1 MRLVSAV
8 MGTVMAGE
16 VRIADAAPGKTIV
29 DLSGATLGFFFTS
42 LFVVIVICVW
52 FSRRAKTADQYTTVK
67 WGCTAGK
74 YGLAIAGDYMSA
86 GAFLGLTATMF
97 GSGLDGFF
105 LAATYLSSWPIVL
118 FLVAEPLRK
127 LEKYSLADVLSMN
140 FRDRPIRV
148 LCSVCS
154 LVIFSYFLIA
164 QLVGAGGVIELMLG
178 VPYRW
183 AVLVSGVVMVICA
196 LLRGMRGAN
205 WVQIIKAILML
216 AGSGTMAFLCLSRF
230 NFELSTLLKSASD
243 KHPSGQ
249 AIMNIRSFSQDWLGT
264 VSLAIGVLFG
274 TAGLPHI
281 LMPFLTVQNERSA
294 RISVFYATCLIAV
307 FFLLLLPI
315 GFASISILS
324 DVPGYLSYKVI
335 VMGGSNLI
343 ALHIAD
349 IVGSDALM
357 GFISAVAFAT
367 ILAAVSGLLIAGGSS
382 VANDLIKGIF
392 GKTLSARTNL
402 RAFRITV
409 ILLGVVAVFLAIVF
423 EGQNVAYMIAMA
435 TSVAASA
442 NFPLLMLKLYWRR
455 LTTAGVLV
463 GGAFGLVSSVVL
475 IVLGPTVWTKV
486 FGMGPCL
493 FPYDS
498 PAIFTVP
505 ATFVVCILV
514 SLYSRRRVVKM
525 VRAVS

>member
-1 MRLVSAV
+1 
-8 MGTVMAGE
+8 
-16 VRIADAAPGKTIV
+16 
-29 DLSGATLGFFFTS
+29 
-42 LFVVIVICVW
+42 
-52 FSRRAKTADQYTTVK
+52 
-67 WGCTAGK
+67 
-74 YGLAIAGDYMSA
+74 
-86 GAFLGLTATMF
+86 
-97 GSGLDGFF
+97 
-105 LAATYLSSWPIVL
+105 
-118 FLVAEPLRK
+118 
-127 LEKYSLADVLSMN
+127 
-140 FRDRPIRV
+140 
-148 LCSVCS
+148 
-154 LVIFSYFLIA
+154 
-164 QLVGAGGVIELMLG
+164 
-178 VPYRW
+178 
-183 AVLVSGVVMVICA
+183 
-196 LLRGMRGAN
+196 
-205 WVQIIKAILML
+205 
-216 AGSGTMAFLCLSRF
+216 
-230 NFELSTLLKSASD
+230 
-243 KHPSGQ
+243 
-249 AIMNIRSFSQDWLGT
+249 
-264 VSLAIGVLFG
+264 
-274 TAGLPHI
+274 
-281 LMPFLTVQNERSA
+281 
-294 RISVFYATCLIAV
+294 
-307 FFLLLLPI
+307 
-315 GFASISILS
+315 
-324 DVPGYLSYKVI
+324 
-335 VMGGSNLI
+335 MGGSNLI